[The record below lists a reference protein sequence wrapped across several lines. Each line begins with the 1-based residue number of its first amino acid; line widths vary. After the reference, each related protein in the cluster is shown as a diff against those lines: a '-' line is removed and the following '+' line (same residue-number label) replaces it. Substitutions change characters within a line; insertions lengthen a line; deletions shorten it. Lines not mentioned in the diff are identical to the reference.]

1 MEQLNWRVLHD
12 VLQYLN
18 IIFHF
23 QLNIIS
29 HIFICCLWCMWSCLR
44 RKLRQNLLDFE
55 RFSEFIFTSS
65 SQQESSLLGSKS
77 FIYCYSF
84 NTYLQSNCLN
94 NVTFSRRTISA
105 RLGHLLSRTNHSQ
118 SPSFSANVLC
128 HSVTPFFFLWQRVG
142 YTRKRSDCQWLNE
155 KIHRSD
161 LGTSKSAAAP
171 INLYKS
177 KSERKE
183 ESLVSIILDH
193 SP

>member
-1 MEQLNWRVLHD
+1 
-12 VLQYLN
+12 
-18 IIFHF
+18 
-23 QLNIIS
+23 
-29 HIFICCLWCMWSCLR
+29 MWSCLR

-84 NTYLQSNCLN
+84 NTYLQPNCLN

-128 HSVTPFFFLWQRVG
+128 HSVTPFCFCDIGSVTQAKWVITNDFTKKFTEMTLEHQKVLPRQLICIRVNPKG
-142 YTRKRSDCQWLNE
+142 RKNR
-155 KIHRSD
+155 
-161 LGTSKSAAAP
+161 
-171 INLYKS
+171 LYQS
-177 KSERKE
+177 SW
-183 ESLVSIILDH
+183 IILH
-193 SP
+193 KLSQTVQIILNSTILYGPSCIHLVTVQCYRK